1 MAGTACLVLGIAWG
15 TAIGGFGT
23 FIKPLTEEMGW
34 SRAAV
39 SGAYSISVMVNFTVG
54 IFWGWLSDR
63 WSVRGVIAITGV
75 LMGAG
80 LFLTGYAQTLWQMY
94 LFFGFIGGV
103 GLGGTAGPLT
113 AITTR
118 WFEQRPGIAIG
129 IIYAGFG
136 AASAVMPIL
145 VERLIAFNGW
155 RFSFQVIAI
164 VIWGVF
170 LLGFLLLREPPAP
183 DGRKAQESIAR
194 DPEMVDTRREAPSTP
209 RSGDNQGGE
218 ELSVSFVAAL
228 RTRPFW
234 LLFGM
239 MTAASVVLDMIL
251 VHIVPRAE
259 DAGIS
264 SHVAVTLLTVNGLVN
279 MVATLG
285 GGGLGDRLGPQRV
298 FLWSMVI
305 MTLSLIWLTG
315 SSSLWMFYVFVVAF
329 GVGNGGWFPQTPIL
343 AARIFG
349 KRNLGGIYSA
359 ILLGAGVGALVGPT
373 LAGYVFDTTGRYFI
387 AFVIA
392 VVISAVGVVITMLL
406 RRDARRA
413 GQTTAAPEK
422 TG

>member
-1 MAGTACLVLGIAWG
+1 MTYRWVVAGTACLVLGIAWG

-23 FIKPLTEEMGW
+23 FVKPLTEEMGW

-145 VERLIAFNGW
+145 AERLIAYNGW
-155 RFSFQVIAI
+155 RFSFQVIAV

-170 LLGFLLLREPPAP
+170 IVGFLLLREPPAAG
-183 DGRKAQESIAR
+183 GRKVQES
-194 DPEMVDTRREAPSTP
+194 RREDPSTP
-209 RSGDNQGGE
+209 RSSDDQRGGE
-218 ELSVSFVAAL
+218 SSVSFAAAL

-239 MTAASVVLDMIL
+239 MTAASIVLDMIL

-259 DAGIS
+259 DAGIA

-285 GGGLGDRLGPQRV
+285 GGGLGDRFGPQRV

-315 SSSLWMFYVFVVAF
+315 SWSLWMFYVFVVAF